1 MLLSLVSCISSRS
14 FNFIS
19 LSVLTQDDDRRE
31 LKMRP
36 DGSRDFESI
45 FKAYEDELENSER
58 KRMEIERENARI
70 RGAFAEQ
77 CEESSH
83 RRKARNF
90 PMIETKRAGANV
102 HIVSADIEQLICCV
116 LCRWSVHKKRLKDY
130 NERKKRF
137 SMQSDL
143 WRKASGWLK

>member
-1 MLLSLVSCISSRS
+1 
-14 FNFIS
+14 
-19 LSVLTQDDDRRE
+19 
-31 LKMRP
+31 MRP

-102 HIVSADIEQLICCV
+102 HIVSADIEQPICCV
-116 LCRWSVHKKRLKDY
+116 PCRWSIHKKRLKDY